1 MTGLSTHVL
10 DAVRGV
16 PAEGVAVW
24 LQRGDRRLTEALTD
38 GDGRVKELA
47 AGLNPGDYRLYFD
60 TGSYFAAQGVETFYP
75 EVCIAFTVGTQPH
88 LHVPLLLSPFAYST
102 YRGS

>member
-16 PAEGVAVW
+16 PAVGVAVW
-24 LQRGDRRLTEALTD
+24 LERAGLRITEALTD
-38 GDGRVKELA
+38 TDGRVAELA
-47 AGLNPGDYRLYFD
+47 AGLNPGDYRLFFD
-60 TGSYFAAQGVETFYP
+60 TGAYFAAQGTETFYP
-75 EVCIAFTVGTQPH
+75 EVCIAFTVAGQAH
-88 LHVPLLLSPFAYST
+88 LHVPLLLSPYAFST